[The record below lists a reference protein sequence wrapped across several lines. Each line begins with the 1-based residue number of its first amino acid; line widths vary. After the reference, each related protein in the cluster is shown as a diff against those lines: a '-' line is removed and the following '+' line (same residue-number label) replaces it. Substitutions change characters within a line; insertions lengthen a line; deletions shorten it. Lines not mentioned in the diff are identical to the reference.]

1 MMRRLPPYTGGE
13 DMFDPRHGH
22 DGLPIEEEEYA

>member
-1 MMRRLPPYTGGE
+1 MMRTFPHTRGAK